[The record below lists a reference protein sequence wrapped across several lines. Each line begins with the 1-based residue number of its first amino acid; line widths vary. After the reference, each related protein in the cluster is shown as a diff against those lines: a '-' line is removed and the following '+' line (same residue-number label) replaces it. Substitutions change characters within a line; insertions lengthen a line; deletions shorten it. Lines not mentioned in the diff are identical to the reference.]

1 MEEQSKQAAPAVDHG
16 LQDRLEQI
24 AAKVIFLKCVLPE
37 DALGDQALFGFGL
50 ILGDIARDISA
61 AGELP
66 GKPGLTMAPE
76 TLHDLLRELEE
87 VHALQIPDDDHDDE
101 ETRYKRNWSLR
112 EKIDAIPARTID
124 ELKVKA
130 RAAQIAL
137 ERDVDHS
144 NDGLGSFANLAQSIC
159 RDVDA
164 IASAASTKAGHHH
177 GDAQEHP
184 AMASTQ
190 DRAEETSMTRRKHSD
205 LEGKIEDLRN
215 MSIVLETVMDDL
227 WKQEDDTKKNDLYKS
242 FVFTN
247 DQFSST
253 QFAVSNIG
261 NMARELS
268 KYFYAIDESE

>member
-1 MEEQSKQAAPAVDHG
+1 MEKKPKPAAPAFPPG

-24 AAKVIFLKCVLPE
+24 AARVLFLKCVLPE
-37 DALGDQALFGFGL
+37 DSLCDQAQFGFGL

-66 GKPGLTMAPE
+66 GKPGLNMVPE

-101 ETRYKRNWSLR
+101 ENRYTRNWSLR

-144 NDGLGSFANLAQSIC
+144 NDGLGSFANLAQSIF
-159 RDVDA
+159 RDIDA
-164 IASAASTKAGHHH
+164 IASAASTKAE
-177 GDAQEHP
+177 A
-184 AMASTQ
+184 
-190 DRAEETSMTRRKHSD
+190 
-205 LEGKIEDLRN
+205 
-215 MSIVLETVMDDL
+215 
-227 WKQEDDTKKNDLYKS
+227 
-242 FVFTN
+242 
-247 DQFSST
+247 
-253 QFAVSNIG
+253 
-261 NMARELS
+261 
-268 KYFYAIDESE
+268 

>member
-1 MEEQSKQAAPAVDHG
+1 MATLLECVDDLG
-16 LQDRLEQI
+16 RIKARARLLE
-24 AAKVIFLKCVLPE
+24 L
-37 DALGDQALFGFGL
+37 ALVHTDE
-50 ILGDIARDISA
+50 
-61 AGELP
+61 AGEGAYGEAIAQQAQDVANQL
-66 GKPGLTMAPE
+66 GELMTAFKSVNMAPE

-101 ETRYKRNWSLR
+101 ENRCKRNWSLR

-144 NDGLGSFANLAQSIC
+144 NDGLGSFANLAQSIF
-159 RDVDA
+159 RDIDA
-164 IASAASTKAGHHH
+164 IASAASMKVGHDH

>member
-1 MEEQSKQAAPAVDHG
+1 MVEQSKPTIPTVDNG

-37 DALGDQALFGFGL
+37 DALGGQAQFGFGL
-50 ILGDIARDISA
+50 ILGEIADEISA

-66 GKPGLTMAPE
+66 GRRGLNTEPQ

-87 VHALQIPDDDHDDE
+87 VNALQIPDDDDTAE
-101 ETRYKRNWSLR
+101 ENRYTRHWSLR

-159 RDVDA
+159 RDIDA
-164 IASAASTKAGHHH
+164 IASAKA
-177 GDAQEHP
+177 
-184 AMASTQ
+184 
-190 DRAEETSMTRRKHSD
+190 
-205 LEGKIEDLRN
+205 EG
-215 MSIVLETVMDDL
+215 
-227 WKQEDDTKKNDLYKS
+227 
-242 FVFTN
+242 
-247 DQFSST
+247 
-253 QFAVSNIG
+253 
-261 NMARELS
+261 
-268 KYFYAIDESE
+268 